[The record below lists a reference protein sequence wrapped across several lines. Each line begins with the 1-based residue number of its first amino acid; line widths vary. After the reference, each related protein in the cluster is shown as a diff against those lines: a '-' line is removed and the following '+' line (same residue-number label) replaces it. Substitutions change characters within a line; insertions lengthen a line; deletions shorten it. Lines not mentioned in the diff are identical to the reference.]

1 MADDRKPVKPVDPS
15 QETETSECARCGAK
29 ENLLRYEHHD
39 DHFYCRPCWERVE
52 TQQRMI
58 DEELEDEPSLE

>member
-1 MADDRKPVKPVDPS
+1 MSDERRPVKPLDL
-15 QETETSECARCGAK
+15 SEKTDGDACARCGAK
-29 ENLLRYEHHD
+29 EDLLRYEHHE

-58 DEELEDEPSLE
+58 EEDLEDEPSLE